1 MIGKNVAA
9 GELSAFLHQVEDRI
23 FARVTDGGQVSKVNN
38 EFASTAL
45 FARTFPSRAKLGNP
59 GSNER
64 SLDYHDALR
73 RCIDNGYLEHRR
85 W

>member
-23 FARVTDGGQVSKVNN
+23 FARATDGGQISKVNN
-38 EFASTAL
+38 EFASTSL
-45 FARTFPSRAKLGNP
+45 LARAFPSRAKLADP

-64 SLDYHDALR
+64 SFDYHGAL
-73 RCIDNGYLEHRR
+73 
-85 W
+85 